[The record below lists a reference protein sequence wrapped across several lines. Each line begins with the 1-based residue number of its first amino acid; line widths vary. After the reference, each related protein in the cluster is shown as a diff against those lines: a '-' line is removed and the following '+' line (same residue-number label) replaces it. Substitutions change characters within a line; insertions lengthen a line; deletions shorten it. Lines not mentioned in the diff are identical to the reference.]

1 MKKNTRCKLEI
12 LRRAVLLTILLIL
25 PGGFICATA
34 KEPPEFINLPG
45 VRHNGGITVEQALA
59 KRRSVRHYRDDP
71 LSLNEIS
78 QLLWSAQGV
87 TDSRGFR
94 TAPSAGALYPL
105 EIYLVA
111 GNVSTLS
118 PGIYRYLAVEHTLA
132 KISQGDKRT
141 ELSRAALN
149 QSSVRNAPAVLV
161 FCCIYER
168 TTIKYGKRGIK
179 YVHMEAGHAAQ
190 NVFLQAASLG
200 LGTVVIGAFSDK
212 KVKAVL
218 NVKEDEMPLYLM
230 PVGKPSSGK

>member
-25 PGGFICATA
+25 PGSFICATA
-34 KEPPEFINLPG
+34 KEPPEFINLPA

-118 PGIYRYLAVEHTLA
+118 PGIYKYLSLEHTLA
-132 KISQGDKRT
+132 KISHGDQRT
-141 ELSRAALN
+141 ALSRAALN
-149 QSSVRNAPAVLV
+149 QSSVRNAPVVLV

-190 NVFLQAASLG
+190 NVFLQAASMG
-200 LGTVVIGAFSDK
+200 LGAVVIGAFSDK

-218 NVKEDEMPLYLM
+218 IVKEDEMPLYIM